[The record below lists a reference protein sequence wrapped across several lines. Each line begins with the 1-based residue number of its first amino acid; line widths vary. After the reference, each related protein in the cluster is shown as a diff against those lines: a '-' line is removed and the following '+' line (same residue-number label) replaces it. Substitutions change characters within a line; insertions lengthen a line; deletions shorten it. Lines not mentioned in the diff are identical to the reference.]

1 MRAIRGSAIPE
12 AAFWLL
18 GYAVFGIAILN
29 LIGVGHVGPDMLTAA
44 FCCLAGWGTL
54 RFPRSAPS
62 IGRALLLGVVLALGY
77 YAKAPLFPLGFIF
90 LLCACLGRPLL
101 RRAVFLDGM
110 ALATFLLICAPFI
123 IALSHAKG
131 RLTFGDA
138 ARISQA
144 LYINGVHYQHWRG
157 GPPGSG
163 MPVHPTRKVSDHP
176 EIYEFAAKD
185 MGTYPASFD
194 TTYWYEGVT
203 PHLNFKVQ
211 GKVLVYNLIQES
223 QIIVESGAELVC
235 AAIILALLCGYRRW
249 AGGFAQ
255 LWFIWTPGVIA
266 LVMFALVHIEIR
278 FLGGW
283 LILLLGGAVC
293 AFLVSHGYRH
303 SAGRFGVFA
312 FNLGHGNGFDNSTG
326 DREAVG
332 SDHAAGRAPS
342 TFQSQSFC

>member
-1 MRAIRGSAIPE
+1 
-12 AAFWLL
+12 
-18 GYAVFGIAILN
+18 
-29 LIGVGHVGPDMLTAA
+29 
-44 FCCLAGWGTL
+44 
-54 RFPRSAPS
+54 
-62 IGRALLLGVVLALGY
+62 
-77 YAKAPLFPLGFIF
+77 
-90 LLCACLGRPLL
+90 
-101 RRAVFLDGM
+101 
-110 ALATFLLICAPFI
+110 
-123 IALSHAKG
+123 
-131 RLTFGDA
+131 
-138 ARISQA
+138 
-144 LYINGVHYQHWRG
+144 
-157 GPPGSG
+157 

-194 TTYWYEGVT
+194 PTYWYEGVT

-255 LWFIWTPGVIA
+255 LWFIWAPGVIA

-293 AFLVSHGYRH
+293 ASSLPHGYRH
-303 SAGRFGVFA
+303 APGGLVYWRCSLR
-312 FNLGHGNGFDNSTG
+312 HSNGFG
-326 DREAVG
+326 DSPGEQRG
-332 SDHAAGRAPS
+332 GGKRPCGRQELP
-342 TFQSQSFC
+342 